1 MRYPLKVPNNLAVG
15 ALDSMALIDIVKC
28 LSVANVDVVVLSA
41 CVQMPSLHALQQ
53 VQNSLDVPVL
63 FTAAATVFRI
73 LQTLDINATV
83 PNAGDLLSGNYA

>member
-41 CVQMPSLHALQQ
+41 CVQMRSLHALQP

-63 FTAAATVFRI
+63 STAAATMFRI
-73 LQTLDINATV
+73 PQTLDINATA
-83 PNAGDLLSGNYA
+83 PTADDLLSGNYA